1 MTATHTYPQI
11 IEGTVEAILLK
22 DVQGTKVDRV
32 ARSAIMKLITGSAT
46 QSPVNVMCG
55 ELLLR
60 HTNDDYY
67 NYVLSR
73 DSSVL
78 MFCDDNDIAPLN
90 REEFL
95 LLEAIK
101 RPYNRI
107 TAFRRLEWGVG
118 LKIGSAVSV
127 TVPGDN
133 LSVDKRARATVHYKG
148 TIGNLSGIFF
158 GVEITVS
165 LKLLAHNYLCPFL
178 IRKEL
183 IATLLLA

>member
-1 MTATHTYPQI
+1 M
-11 IEGTVEAILLK
+11 EGAILLK
-22 DVQGTKVDRV
+22 DVQGTKVDGV
-32 ARSAIMKLITGSAT
+32 AKSTIKKLFTGSAT
-46 QSPVNVMCG
+46 QSPANVLCG

-60 HTNDDYY
+60 HTISDDYY

-78 MFCDDNDIAPLN
+78 MLCDDNDIAPLN
-90 REEFL
+90 HEEFL

-101 RPYNRI
+101 RPYDRI
-107 TAFRRLEWGVG
+107 TAFRRLEWGVN

-148 TIGNLSGIFF
+148 AIGNLPGIYF
-158 GVEITVS
+158 GVEIMVS
-165 LKLLAHNYLCPFL
+165 LKLWAH
-178 IRKEL
+178 K
-183 IATLLLA
+183 